1 MVTPVARLASA
12 GNSSRNPQRKILGDI
27 ENTISNEASIPA
39 KRRTSSRH
47 QMQGKPAAAVATP
60 SVQPAPGMPELGVSP
75 IKRRSSGRSG
85 KRPSSAASAH
95 VVTST
100 PGHMPSQP
108 MLPVTR
114 PEEPAPDDGSLD
126 LGCSADACSHLFDTT
141 MASSRESRTSSS
153 PPRSRRGM
161 RHVDSPE
168 LSVQKVRRTYSR
180 GERPARIAVRLFE
193 DPDVSDRTEED
204 QENFF
209 ELLEEPPVKKTR
221 APKPKAQKENNKE
234 FEEWADKMAAEF
246 EEIEKFELCF
256 N

>member
-1 MVTPVARLASA
+1 MRKSDH
-12 GNSSRNPQRKILGDI
+12 GNLQRKILGDI
-27 ENTISNEASIPA
+27 ENTISNEPT

-47 QMQGKPAAAVATP
+47 QMQGKPAAAATP

-75 IKRRSSGRSG
+75 IERRSSGRSG
-85 KRPSSAASAH
+85 RRPSSAASAH

-114 PEEPAPDDGSLD
+114 PEEPAPDDGSFD

-141 MASSRESRTSSS
+141 MASSREARASSS

-180 GERPARIAVRLFE
+180 GERSARTAVRLFE
-193 DPDVSDRTEED
+193 DPDVPNHTEED